1 MQLARRRAEITEV
14 IRRGS
19 ADLSLAAALQQI
31 KKNPPTVEAQVME
44 SIETDAAIAGNSP
57 EIESDPD
64 EAAIL
69 AKRAEHTIVNG
80 AAPIVGS
87 WAAQPD
93 AVVAPPAPA
102 PEPDLTAWLGRDKDD
117 RHAFLKAA
125 LGTIGLDDLLA
136 ALPSGWGVE
145 IDRRVIDQHAAKR
158 SPLSERLTK
167 ALRSALSQSK
177 TDHQPQRHPQDARGQ
192 RARSARR
199 GAHGRIQKKEGL
211 NRNSRISASATDER
225 SVAVEMDEAVESPAL
240 RRINRGPRRARPMS
254 NMLTLRPEVETVTV
268 KVPPREV
275 TGRYLAHNRLTPV
288 ERAFL
293 AADIVTGRAKVVDH
307 TATQVME
314 MAGTNAT
321 YMAAAS
327 KLSPSEGKLVE
338 AGVRPLIEAKSAEP
352 AKPAGRFEPLLPGIL
367 MDDEDALAAIV
378 RRIGVDQALDTI
390 SAVEAEEAEA

>member
-1 MQLARRRAEITEV
+1 VTTVVSHATHPAVNDSDVVADATPAPAALPPNLDDLAETIVTAQRAVEQIAGSLLSHAMVAGDALIEAKRQIPRGQWGDYLRHRCDGLGERCAQVYMQLARRRAEITEV

-19 ADLSLAAALQQI
+19 ADLSLAAALQHI

-177 TDHQPQRHPQDARGQ
+177 TDQGRN
-192 RARSARR
+192 
-199 GAHGRIQKKEGL
+199 GALASL
-211 NRNSRISASATDER
+211 NGIHK
-225 SVAVEMDEAVESPAL
+225 M
-240 RRINRGPRRARPMS
+240 
-254 NMLTLRPEVETVTV
+254 
-268 KVPPREV
+268 
-275 TGRYLAHNRLTPV
+275 
-288 ERAFL
+288 L
-293 AADIVTGRAKVVDH
+293 AANGLDLHDVEL
-307 TATQVME
+307 TAE
-314 MAGTNAT
+314 
-321 YMAAAS
+321 S
-327 KLSPSEGKLVE
+327 KRKK
-338 AGVRPLIEAKSAEP
+338 A
-352 AKPAGRFEPLLPGIL
+352 
-367 MDDEDALAAIV
+367 
-378 RRIGVDQALDTI
+378 
-390 SAVEAEEAEA
+390 